1 MKKFFT
7 FISFALA
14 SLCAFAQQKEVVIPA
29 DSPEEAVEISQKEL
43 ALQHKSNLMKEKFAS
58 HARGIKKTASA
69 GSIAG
74 TYITA
79 FTTYTSSYE
88 HYSTTITT
96 ITDNGDGTYNIIG
109 LPGQSDEYPVK
120 ATYNEPFLTIEKG
133 QQINTSTTYGKVTLG
148 IITDEGKFSKDDD
161 IVLWVMNGSMWFS
174 DGEGFA
180 RFIPEYSTGTYALPP
195 YYLGPELCLPNG
207 TMTSQIAKSS
217 TDTSVGEERNNPS
230 FLSITSDGYCTAY
243 AFDESYVCYLYLK
256 PDGTVTIPA
265 DQDLTYY
272 SSTYGYAHPFKSKI
286 SDEGKFVFYKNTN
299 PVGTYNKDCIN
310 LGPWALYMEST
321 TTSGSYAV
329 LDGRKLNST
338 ITVDGGLYGYTNLTK
353 DYPDDY
359 NYEDPMANDLLY
371 MYGTFSHSL
380 PVKFTD
386 EEAIKVY
393 TVSVADGV
401 LTLNEIKSKE
411 VPANTGV
418 LIKGD
423 ENSHTTPYYKFI
435 ETATPITSDNMLRPS
450 SQAMTGDYKFYKFA
464 YNDFSSKTGLGFYY
478 GADDGAAFT
487 AKEGGA
493 YLAIPKSS
501 AAPTMFRINSA
512 DETTSIKNVNISAKA
527 TAPTKRIVN
536 GQLVIEKNG
545 RIYNAAG
552 AQMK

>member
-1 MKKFFT
+1 MKRLFT
-7 FISFALA
+7 LISFALA
-14 SLCAFAQQKEVVIPA
+14 SLCAFAQQEEVVSSA
-29 DSPEEAVEISQKEL
+29 DIPEESVEISQKESV
-43 ALQHKSNLMKEKFAS
+43 LQQKPNPKKEIFIS

-69 GSIAG
+69 GSVAG

-79 FTTYTSSYE
+79 FTTYSSSYE

-133 QQINTSTTYGKVTLG
+133 QQINTSSKYGKVTLG
-148 IITDEGKFSKDDD
+148 IITDEGNFSKDDD

-180 RFIPEYSTGTYALPP
+180 RGVPEYGSGNTYLTPT
-195 YYLGPELCLPNG
+195 YLGPELCLPNG

-243 AFDESYVCYLYLK
+243 AFDESYVCDLYLK

-265 DQDLTYY
+265 DQNLTY
-272 SSTYGYAHPFKSKI
+272 SSTDSNYALPFKAEI
-286 SDEGKFVFYKNTN
+286 SDEGKFVYYPNTN
-299 PVGTYNKDCIN
+299 PIGTYNKDCIN
-310 LGPWALYMEST
+310 LGPWGLYIET
-321 TTSGSYAV
+321 TTPGTYSLLNGC
-329 LDGRKLNST
+329 RLNST

-393 TVSVADGV
+393 TVTVADGA
-401 LTLNEIKSKE
+401 LTLNEIESKE

-435 ETATPITSDNMLRPS
+435 ETATPITSDNMLKPS
-450 SQAMTGDYKFYKFA
+450 SQAMTGDYKFYKLA

-478 GADDGAAFT
+478 GADEGAAFT

-493 YLAIPKSS
+493 YLAVPKSVAS
-501 AAPTMFRINSA
+501 NAKFRF
-512 DETTSIKNVNISAKA
+512 DFDVVTGIKNVNTSAKA

-536 GQLVIEKNG
+536 GQLIIEKNG
-545 RIYNAAG
+545 RRYNASG
-552 AQMK
+552 TQIK